1 MLVLLLF
8 ACIDLHAGG
17 INQTFTDI
25 LLSELRLVPGRRDS
39 DWVWTVFDSFSW
51 LDEPLAQAGWAR
63 FKVDPLTCLHWA

>member
-8 ACIDLHAGG
+8 ACIDMHAGG

-39 DWVWTVFDSFSW
+39 D
-51 LDEPLAQAGWAR
+51 
-63 FKVDPLTCLHWA
+63 